1 MPTDIEIAQRANLQ
15 RIGAIAAKAGI
26 PDDAVEPYGHYKAK
40 ISLDWLAQQP
50 ARPARSWCWSRPSAL
65 RRQARA
71 RPRLPSVWGMR

>member
-1 MPTDIEIAQRANLQ
+1 MPTDIEIAQRATLQ

-50 ARPARSWCWSRPSAL
+50 AGRVRSWCWSRPSAP
-65 RRQARA
+65 RRRARA
-71 RPRLPSVWGMR
+71 RPRPPSVWVMR